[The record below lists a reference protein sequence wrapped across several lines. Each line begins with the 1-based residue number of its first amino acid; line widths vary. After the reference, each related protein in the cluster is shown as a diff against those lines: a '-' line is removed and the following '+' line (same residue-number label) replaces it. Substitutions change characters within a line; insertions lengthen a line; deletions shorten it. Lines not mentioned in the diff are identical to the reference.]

1 MDPLDH
7 LRSQVAP
14 PGSNLHYSLL
24 FAAPNERRALCA
36 VAAWQQEARLL
47 AFAPRERSATLARID
62 WWQEEARRLRAG
74 SLRHP
79 IALALAGGGSHSLD
93 AASESVRRM
102 LDTVLSLV
110 LQERVMAEEELWQH
124 CDALGSEGEK
134 MVADTLTTPQRAAPG
149 VIDELG
155 RGLEMLELVRP
166 PPGHHRIT
174 PRMVPL
180 VHDEALSGDSEGN
193 VPTRC
198 NCAMRALLRKRGERG
213 ERLLRDAL
221 HRPPELPRFP
231 ERSRLVLAR
240 LALAQLGVLAR
251 EDYRRWDTGPS
262 PLRKLWTAWR
272 AARQYR

>member
-1 MDPLDH
+1 MDHHEH
-7 LRSQVAP
+7 LRDKVAP
-14 PGSNLHYSLL
+14 PGSNLYYSLL
-24 FAAPNERRALCA
+24 FSSPLERRSACA

-47 AFAPRERSATLARID
+47 AFAPQERSATLARIE
-62 WWQEEARRLRAG
+62 WWQEEGQRLRTG
-74 SLRHP
+74 SPRHP
-79 IALALAGGGSHSLD
+79 IAIALAGDGSLSLD

-102 LDTVLSLV
+102 LDTVLRLV

-134 MVADTLTTPQRAAPG
+134 MVADALTTPQRAAPG

-174 PRMVPL
+174 PCMVPL
-180 VHDEALSGDSEGN
+180 VHDDALRGDSEGN

-198 NCAMRALLRKRGERG
+198 NGAMRALLRERGERG
-213 ERLLRDAL
+213 ERLLREAL
-221 HRPPELPRFP
+221 RRLPELPRFP

-272 AARQYR
+272 AARRYH